1 MVLGMDSATCVSSQ
15 QFDATTIQS
24 VEAIIGAVQGQT
36 MDEMKVKEPETETVQ
51 EELEQ
56 PKADPDLEEAMEVL
70 KEKQE
75 QKNLY
80 TGLVIGSVTGLAILV
95 LLVSILKAVDC
106 YQYNINIL
114 RWASGCGDVVPRP
127 REARRA
133 CGSRADR
140 RQGASTHLLA
150 HTLSTYQSLR

>member
-15 QFDATTIQS
+15 QFDSTTIQS
-24 VEAIIGAVQGQT
+24 VKAIIDAVQGQT
-36 MDEMKVKEPETETVQ
+36 TDEMKVKEPETVK

-56 PKADPDLEEAMEVL
+56 PKGDPDIEQAMEVL

-95 LLVSILKAVDC
+95 LLVSILEAVDC
-106 YQYNINIL
+106 YQ
-114 RWASGCGDVVPRP
+114 
-127 REARRA
+127 
-133 CGSRADR
+133 
-140 RQGASTHLLA
+140 
-150 HTLSTYQSLR
+150 

>member
-15 QFDATTIQS
+15 QFDSTTIQS
-24 VEAIIGAVQGQT
+24 VKAIIGAVQGQT
-36 MDEMKVKEPETETVQ
+36 TDEMKVKEPETVK

-56 PKADPDLEEAMEVL
+56 PKGDPDLEQAMEVL

-95 LLVSILKAVDC
+95 LLVSILEAVDC
-106 YQYNINIL
+106 YQ
-114 RWASGCGDVVPRP
+114 
-127 REARRA
+127 
-133 CGSRADR
+133 
-140 RQGASTHLLA
+140 
-150 HTLSTYQSLR
+150 

>member
-15 QFDATTIQS
+15 QFDSTTIQS
-24 VEAIIGAVQGQT
+24 VKAIIGAVQGQT
-36 MDEMKVKEPETETVQ
+36 TDEMKVKEPETVK

-56 PKADPDLEEAMEVL
+56 PKGDPDLEQAMEVL

-95 LLVSILKAVDC
+95 LLVSILEAVDC

-114 RWASGCGDVVPRP
+114 RWVSGCGDVAPRP
-127 REARRA
+127 QEARRA
-133 CGSRADR
+133 CGSRAGR

-150 HTLSTYQSLR
+150 HTPSTYQSLR

>member
-15 QFDATTIQS
+15 QFDSTTMQS
-24 VEAIIGAVQGQT
+24 VKAIIGAVQGQT
-36 MDEMKVKEPETETVQ
+36 TDEMKVKEPETVK

-56 PKADPDLEEAMEVL
+56 PKGDPDLEQAMEVL

-95 LLVSILKAVDC
+95 LLVSILEAVDC
-106 YQYNINIL
+106 YQ
-114 RWASGCGDVVPRP
+114 
-127 REARRA
+127 
-133 CGSRADR
+133 
-140 RQGASTHLLA
+140 
-150 HTLSTYQSLR
+150 

>member
-24 VEAIIGAVQGQT
+24 VKAIIGAVQGQT
-36 MDEMKVKEPETETVQ
+36 TDEMKVKEPETVK

-56 PKADPDLEEAMEVL
+56 PKGDPDLEQAMEVL

-95 LLVSILKAVDC
+95 LLVSILEAVDC
-106 YQYNINIL
+106 YQ
-114 RWASGCGDVVPRP
+114 
-127 REARRA
+127 
-133 CGSRADR
+133 
-140 RQGASTHLLA
+140 
-150 HTLSTYQSLR
+150 

>member
-24 VEAIIGAVQGQT
+24 VEAIIGAVQGKT
-36 MDEMKVKEPETETVQ
+36 TDEMKGKEPETES
-51 EELEQ
+51 EEKELKQ
-56 PKADPDLEEAMEVL
+56 PRADPDLEQAMEVL

-114 RWASGCGDVVPRP
+114 RWASGCGDVAPRP

-133 CGSRADR
+133 
-140 RQGASTHLLA
+140 
-150 HTLSTYQSLR
+150 

>member
-1 MVLGMDSATCVSSQ
+1 MGMDSATCVSSQ
-15 QFDATTIQS
+15 QFDSTTIQS
-24 VEAIIGAVQGQT
+24 VKAIIGAVQGQT
-36 MDEMKVKEPETETVQ
+36 TDEMKVKEPETVK

-56 PKADPDLEEAMEVL
+56 PKGDPDLEQAMEVL

-95 LLVSILKAVDC
+95 LLVSILEAVDC

-114 RWASGCGDVVPRP
+114 RWVSGCGDVVPLP

-140 RQGASTHLLA
+140 RPGASTHLLA
-150 HTLSTYQSLR
+150 HTPSTYQSLR

>member
-1 MVLGMDSATCVSSQ
+1 MGMDSATCVSSQ

-24 VEAIIGAVQGQT
+24 VKAIIGAVQGQT
-36 MDEMKVKEPETETVQ
+36 TDEMKVKEPETVK

-56 PKADPDLEEAMEVL
+56 PKGDPDLEQAMEVL

-95 LLVSILKAVDC
+95 LLVSILEAVDC
-106 YQYNINIL
+106 YQ
-114 RWASGCGDVVPRP
+114 
-127 REARRA
+127 
-133 CGSRADR
+133 
-140 RQGASTHLLA
+140 
-150 HTLSTYQSLR
+150 

>member
-15 QFDATTIQS
+15 QFDSTTIQS
-24 VEAIIGAVQGQT
+24 VEAIIGAVQGKT
-36 MDEMKVKEPETETVQ
+36 TDEMKVKEPETES
-51 EELEQ
+51 EEKELKQ
-56 PKADPDLEEAMEVL
+56 PRADPDLEEAMEVL

-106 YQYNINIL
+106 YQ
-114 RWASGCGDVVPRP
+114 
-127 REARRA
+127 
-133 CGSRADR
+133 
-140 RQGASTHLLA
+140 
-150 HTLSTYQSLR
+150 

>member
-15 QFDATTIQS
+15 QFDSTTIQS
-24 VEAIIGAVQGQT
+24 VKAIIGAVQGQT
-36 MDEMKVKEPETETVQ
+36 TDEMKVKEPETVK

-56 PKADPDLEEAMEVL
+56 AMEVL

-95 LLVSILKAVDC
+95 LLVSILEAVDC

-114 RWASGCGDVVPRP
+114 RWVSGCGDVVPRP
-127 REARRA
+127 QEARRA

>member
-1 MVLGMDSATCVSSQ
+1 MDSATCVSSQ
-15 QFDATTIQS
+15 QFDSTTIQS
-24 VEAIIGAVQGQT
+24 VKAIIGAVQGQT
-36 MDEMKVKEPETETVQ
+36 TDEMKVKEPETVK

-56 PKADPDLEEAMEVL
+56 PKGDPDLEQAMEVL

-95 LLVSILKAVDC
+95 LLVSILEAVDC

-114 RWASGCGDVVPRP
+114 RWVSGCGDVVPLP

-133 CGSRADR
+133 CGSRAGR

>member
-36 MDEMKVKEPETETVQ
+36 MDEMKVKEPETETEEEE

-56 PKADPDLEEAMEVL
+56 PKADPDLEQAMEVL

-133 CGSRADR
+133 
-140 RQGASTHLLA
+140 
-150 HTLSTYQSLR
+150 

>member
-15 QFDATTIQS
+15 QFDSTTMQS
-24 VEAIIGAVQGQT
+24 VKAIIGAVQGQT
-36 MDEMKVKEPETETVQ
+36 TDEMKVKEPETVK

-56 PKADPDLEEAMEVL
+56 PKGDPDLEEAMEVL

-95 LLVSILKAVDC
+95 LLVSILEAVDC
-106 YQYNINIL
+106 YQ
-114 RWASGCGDVVPRP
+114 
-127 REARRA
+127 
-133 CGSRADR
+133 
-140 RQGASTHLLA
+140 
-150 HTLSTYQSLR
+150 

>member
-15 QFDATTIQS
+15 QFDSTTIQS
-24 VEAIIGAVQGQT
+24 VKAIIGAVQGQT
-36 MDEMKVKEPETETVQ
+36 TDEMKVKEPETVK

-56 PKADPDLEEAMEVL
+56 PKGDPDLEQAMEVL

-95 LLVSILKAVDC
+95 LLVSIFEAVDC

-114 RWASGCGDVVPRP
+114 RWVSGCGDVAPRP

-133 CGSRADR
+133 CGSRAGR

>member
-15 QFDATTIQS
+15 QFDSTTIQS
-24 VEAIIGAVQGQT
+24 VKAIIDAVQGQT
-36 MDEMKVKEPETETVQ
+36 TDEMKVKEPETVK

-56 PKADPDLEEAMEVL
+56 PKGDPDLEQAMEVL

-95 LLVSILKAVDC
+95 LLVSILEAVDC
-106 YQYNINIL
+106 YQ
-114 RWASGCGDVVPRP
+114 
-127 REARRA
+127 
-133 CGSRADR
+133 
-140 RQGASTHLLA
+140 
-150 HTLSTYQSLR
+150 

>member
-15 QFDATTIQS
+15 QFDSTTIQS
-24 VEAIIGAVQGQT
+24 VKAIIGAVQGQT
-36 MDEMKVKEPETETVQ
+36 TDEMKVKEPETVK

-56 PKADPDLEEAMEVL
+56 PKGDPDLEQAMEVL

-95 LLVSILKAVDC
+95 LLVSILD
-106 YQYNINIL
+106 
-114 RWASGCGDVVPRP
+114 
-127 REARRA
+127 RA
-133 CGSRADR
+133 A
-140 RQGASTHLLA
+140 
-150 HTLSTYQSLR
+150 

>member
-15 QFDATTIQS
+15 QFDSTTIQS
-24 VEAIIGAVQGQT
+24 LKAIIGAVQGQT
-36 MDEMKVKEPETETVQ
+36 TDEMKVKEPETVK

-56 PKADPDLEEAMEVL
+56 PKGDPDLEQAMEVL

-95 LLVSILKAVDC
+95 LLVSILEAVDC
-106 YQYNINIL
+106 YQ
-114 RWASGCGDVVPRP
+114 
-127 REARRA
+127 
-133 CGSRADR
+133 
-140 RQGASTHLLA
+140 
-150 HTLSTYQSLR
+150 

>member
-15 QFDATTIQS
+15 QFDSTTIQS
-24 VEAIIGAVQGQT
+24 VKAIIGAVQGQT
-36 MDEMKVKEPETETVQ
+36 TDEMKVKEPETVK

-56 PKADPDLEEAMEVL
+56 PKGDPDLEEAMEVL

-95 LLVSILKAVDC
+95 LLVSILEAVDC
-106 YQYNINIL
+106 YQ
-114 RWASGCGDVVPRP
+114 
-127 REARRA
+127 
-133 CGSRADR
+133 
-140 RQGASTHLLA
+140 
-150 HTLSTYQSLR
+150 

>member
-15 QFDATTIQS
+15 QFDSTTIQS
-24 VEAIIGAVQGQT
+24 VKAIIGAVQGQT
-36 MDEMKVKEPETETVQ
+36 TDEMKVKEPETVK

-56 PKADPDLEEAMEVL
+56 PKGDPDLEEAMEVL

-95 LLVSILKAVDC
+95 LLVSILEAVDC

-114 RWASGCGDVVPRP
+114 RWVSGFGDVAPRP
-127 REARRA
+127 QEARRA

>member
-1 MVLGMDSATCVSSQ
+1 MDSATCVSSQ
-15 QFDATTIQS
+15 QFDSTTIQS
-24 VEAIIGAVQGQT
+24 VKAIIGAVQGET
-36 MDEMKVKEPETETVQ
+36 TDEMKVKEPETETETEE

>member
-15 QFDATTIQS
+15 QFDSTTMQS
-24 VEAIIGAVQGQT
+24 VKAIIDAVQGQT
-36 MDEMKVKEPETETVQ
+36 TDEMKVKEPETVQ

-56 PKADPDLEEAMEVL
+56 PKGDPDLEQAMEVL

-95 LLVSILKAVDC
+95 LLVSILEAVDC
-106 YQYNINIL
+106 YQ
-114 RWASGCGDVVPRP
+114 
-127 REARRA
+127 
-133 CGSRADR
+133 
-140 RQGASTHLLA
+140 
-150 HTLSTYQSLR
+150 

>member
-1 MVLGMDSATCVSSQ
+1 MDSATCVSSQ
-15 QFDATTIQS
+15 QFDSTTIQS
-24 VEAIIGAVQGQT
+24 VKAIIGAVQGQT
-36 MDEMKVKEPETETVQ
+36 TDEMKVKEPETVK
-51 EELEQ
+51 EELER
-56 PKADPDLEEAMEVL
+56 AMEVL

-95 LLVSILKAVDC
+95 LLVSILEAVDC

-114 RWASGCGDVVPRP
+114 RWVSGCGDVAPLP

-133 CGSRADR
+133 CGSRAGR

-150 HTLSTYQSLR
+150 HTPSTYQSLR

>member
-15 QFDATTIQS
+15 QFDSTTMQS
-24 VEAIIGAVQGQT
+24 VKAIIDAVQGQT
-36 MDEMKVKEPETETVQ
+36 TDEMKVKEPETVK

-56 PKADPDLEEAMEVL
+56 PKGDPDIEQAMEVL

-95 LLVSILKAVDC
+95 LLVSILEAVDC
-106 YQYNINIL
+106 YQ
-114 RWASGCGDVVPRP
+114 
-127 REARRA
+127 
-133 CGSRADR
+133 
-140 RQGASTHLLA
+140 
-150 HTLSTYQSLR
+150 